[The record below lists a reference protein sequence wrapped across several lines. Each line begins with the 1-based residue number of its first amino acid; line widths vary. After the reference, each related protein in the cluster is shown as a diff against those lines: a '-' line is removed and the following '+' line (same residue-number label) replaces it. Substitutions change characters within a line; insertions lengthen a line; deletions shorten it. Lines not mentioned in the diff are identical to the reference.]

1 MEENMKFDH
10 EETEVKNP
18 FLRFFRNNQ
27 KQIVNLI
34 LCHVAIC
41 VFGLIVVIACGGLAN
56 KLGEGYG
63 WITHVGG
70 TIGALL
76 YLALIYVNMWE
87 AGAADKIKM
96 DGGRLKRDNA
106 HGIKVWLL
114 ASSPLILL
122 TVLST
127 IFYFV
132 WTNGSGVVDII
143 LRFANGI
150 YLNLF
155 LIDGIPPF
163 VMYWIIMLPGALVA
177 TLSYISGISGQKCI
191 FPEKKKK

>member
-1 MEENMKFDH
+1 MRFDH
-10 EETEVKNP
+10 EEKEVKNP
-18 FLRFFRNNQ
+18 FFAFIKDNQ

-63 WITHVGG
+63 WISHVGG

-87 AGAADKIKM
+87 AGAADKIKL
-96 DGGRLKRDNA
+96 DGGRLKRDNS
-106 HGIKVWLL
+106 HGIKIWLL
-114 ASSPLILL
+114 ANSLLILL
-122 TVLST
+122 TILST

-155 LIDGIPPF
+155 LIDGVAPF
-163 VMYWIIMLPGALVA
+163 VMYWVVLIPGALVA

-191 FPEKKKK
+191 FPESKKKNQ